1 MLGEKSSQLSYTNK
15 ALFAVSLVLLKGNQ
29 ALILRQNQLQ

>member
-1 MLGEKSSQLSYTNK
+1 MLGEKIISTFLYQQ